1 MAGQATKGNEKVRA
15 KKKSENVFDGQDV
28 VISFILFFYFISFFF
43 LNFLFLKKKLGHIHR
58 KDCVVRLPFLKL
70 DYMNVDYLLP
80 SDTDDLLFAN
90 TSHSEDTT
98 VSKADQ
104 NDYPDFFDLQ
114 VTMKLLHG
122 SDDIDNVF
130 FSFSFFFLSFFFFSL
145 FIFHYII
152 IILK

>member
-1 MAGQATKGNEKVRA
+1 
-15 KKKSENVFDGQDV
+15 
-28 VISFILFFYFISFFF
+28 
-43 LNFLFLKKKLGHIHR
+43 
-58 KDCVVRLPFLKL
+58 
-70 DYMNVDYLLP
+70 MNVDYLLP

-130 FSFSFFFLSFFFFSL
+130 FLFLSFFCLFFM
-145 FIFHYII
+145 